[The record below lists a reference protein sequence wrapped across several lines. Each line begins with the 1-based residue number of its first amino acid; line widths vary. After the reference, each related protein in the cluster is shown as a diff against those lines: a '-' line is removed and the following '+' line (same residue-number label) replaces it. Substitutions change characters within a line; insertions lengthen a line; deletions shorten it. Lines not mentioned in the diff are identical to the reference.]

1 MTLEK
6 KSALLFF
13 LSKLMK
19 ENYRINDERSSN
31 FVVTN
36 NLRTIAQA
44 SAQLTFTDLVI
55 SLEIWYYFLGL

>member
-55 SLEIWYYFLGL
+55 SIEDS